1 MIGIILR
8 KKVWTEKFIKKY
20 SSELPE
26 DIRGDEVSLSYSKL
40 FFSNK
45 NYEKSLQYL
54 SGFKG
59 MNYLHYSDSSV
70 LKLCTYYE
78 TDKYEEAFFEMD
90 KFRHYIRNHNEI
102 PKIHKEYALN
112 FLKIYKMLIN
122 IKTGVDGTDLFQIEN
137 SMKKIKLKSRESW
150 LMEKIKELRKK

>member
-1 MIGIILR
+1 
-8 KKVWTEKFIKKY
+8 
-20 SSELPE
+20 
-26 DIRGDEVSLSYSKL
+26 
-40 FFSNK
+40 
-45 NYEKSLQYL
+45 
-54 SGFKG
+54 
-59 MNYLHYSDSSV
+59 
-70 LKLCTYYE
+70 
-78 TDKYEEAFFEMD
+78 MD